1 MPFLP
6 PEFRQFIAPECDRR
20 VFLQNWL
27 TAEGIPFTPVVTGE
41 SVHLYVNFPSTA
53 YNPLFKVKTILVHYD
68 RALGADGSFITPGAN
83 DNSAAVYQVL
93 CLAKRLLSGSLA
105 LSGGVHN
112 VRIFFTDG
120 EELGGVPCS
129 ASTGTGSEVSTV
141 RIVSCS
147 PAFAS
152 NSAAGGFYGARSVS
166 SGAKA
171 QGAFALASLFKKLG
185 IEHDDVYVVDGCGR
199 GEVLTVSTAGKD
211 SPASASFVR
220 RFNALFEHTCALAK
234 QASLNK
240 WISVPVPYSDNAG
253 FLASGIPAVAVT
265 MLPSDE
271 ASVYMRQLQKDKTFA
286 RSVMTHGVAAHGA
299 GFLSSSSSAG
309 LSSAAATVE
318 KLRKAGIDPAEAL
331 LLSEKLPRTWRIM
344 HTEFDNEACLTMQ
357 SFKIMERFLD
367 LLALSRRCT

>member
-6 PEFRQFIAPECDRR
+6 PEFRQFIAPECNRR

-27 TAEGIPFTPVVTGE
+27 TAEGIPFTPVATGE

-120 EELGGVPCS
+120 EELG
-129 ASTGTGSEVSTV
+129 STAPSTTSDSGEGTPPVST
-141 RIVSCS
+141 
-147 PAFAS
+147 
-152 NSAAGGFYGARSVS
+152 
-166 SGAKA
+166 GAKA

-253 FLASGIPAVAVT
+253 FLASGIPAVAIT

-299 GFLSSSSSAG
+299 GFLSLSSSSG
-309 LSSAAATVE
+309 SSSAAPMLE
-318 KLRKAGIDPAEAL
+318 NMRKAGIDPAEAL

>member
-1 MPFLP
+1 M
-6 PEFRQFIAPECDRR
+6 
-20 VFLQNWL
+20 QNWL

-120 EELGGVPCS
+120 AEL
-129 ASTGTGSEVSTV
+129 GTGSKVSTA
-141 RIVSCS
+141 RIASGS

-152 NSAAGGFYGARSVS
+152 NRAAGGFYGTRSVS